1 MTDITIRAATAAD
14 AAALAFM
21 EAMLFSDAWSEKSVG
36 ETLSS
41 PFTAALVAE
50 CGGECIGYLLSSLL
64 APEGELLRIGVHPRR
79 RREGLGGRLM
89 ARFLTEAKDRGCTD
103 IFLEVRADNGGA
115 IALYRRA
122 GFLENGL
129 RRGYYKNP
137 AADALL
143 MRLSLVGYEKTLK

>member
-1 MTDITIRAATAAD
+1 M
-14 AAALAFM
+14 
-21 EAMLFSDAWSEKSVG
+21 
-36 ETLSS
+36 
-41 PFTAALVAE
+41 
-50 CGGECIGYLLSSLL
+50 
-64 APEGELLRIGVHPRR
+64 RIGVHPRR